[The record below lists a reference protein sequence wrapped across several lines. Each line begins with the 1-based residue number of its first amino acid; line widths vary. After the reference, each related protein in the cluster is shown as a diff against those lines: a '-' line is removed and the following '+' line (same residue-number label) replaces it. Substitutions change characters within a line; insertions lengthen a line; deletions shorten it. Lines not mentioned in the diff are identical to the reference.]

1 MTTPFTDR
9 ADILM
14 ACRNILRSNG
24 VGKKGRAFVMM
35 ALGGL
40 DDNELTM
47 VYWSLM
53 FTNQSV
59 HNLPSTGKPRGFTL
73 GTTERDSKTHI
84 TVEDGERAL
93 CSVQL
98 INRQPGPLLS
108 PQQAGEQAS
117 CKRCQYTVKLFE
129 PVFS

>member
-24 VGKKGRAFVMM
+24 VGKKGRAFVML

-47 VYWSLM
+47 LYWSLLY
-53 FTNQSV
+53 THQSV
-59 HNLPSTGKPRGFTL
+59 HNLPSTGKPRGFFL
-73 GTTERDSKTHI
+73 GAAERDSKTHI
-84 TVEDGERAL
+84 TVEDGGQAL
-93 CSVQL
+93 CGAQL
-98 INRQPGPLLS
+98 IQGS
-108 PQQAGEQAS
+108 GS
-117 CKRCQYTVKLFE
+117 LFQDQFFDI
-129 PVFS
+129 PS